1 MKQMTENIDHLAD
14 AATAQSPWLASREV
28 WKLLNALSPGLL
40 LQPWMSVTGG
50 LQLLATRA
58 SILMTDSGVGLAET
72 QQTSTIWLAVGRFG
86 LNADLWLPDAPIRFR
101 ELTKALPWV
110 DLESG
115 ALWFFGHRYRGPFV
129 RVDVKGIH
137 PSSDM
142 PTLDLIAYEGGFD
155 SARARVTELA
165 VSF

>member
-1 MKQMTENIDHLAD
+1 MTENIDHFAD
-14 AATAQSPWLASREV
+14 AATAPSPWLASREV

-72 QQTSTIWLAVGRFG
+72 QQTSTIWLAVDRVG
-86 LNADLWLPDAPIRFR
+86 LRADLWLPNTRYGFR
-101 ELTKALPWV
+101 RLTGALPWT

-129 RVDVKGIH
+129 HLAVNGIH
-137 PSSDM
+137 VSLEMPSMDM
-142 PTLDLIAYEGGFD
+142 VVFEGGFD
-155 SARARVTELA
+155 SAQARVAELQ
-165 VSF
+165 VRF